1 MRARL
6 PSGCAVLLVAA
17 TGHGIGAPGQVQG
30 VPGHVSWTVA
40 SREVSKYEG
49 LYGETLFVSL
59 ELLVGP
65 LAREADVPARR
76 TIRTSG
82 LFYVIDK
89 PGGVPAC
96 SLCTEEHDCLS
107 LDRPTRDIADAFFS
121 GATFRNGEAAEVVG
135 AFGVPEDGAS
145 PATGT
150 TAGASGF
157 VFWSFASGPARE
169 RGAAGGGMTLEQL
182 VRAPRQHEG
191 RTITVR
197 GVFRGANLFEDLP
210 PESRRDAGDWVLRDG
225 PFFIWV
231 TGHAPRGKGF
241 SLDPASRESA
251 AYRLEV
257 EGRPAV
263 RGGLVYLRASEV
275 RLLGRVKDPGP

>member
-6 PSGCAVLLVAA
+6 LSGCAVLLVAA
-17 TGHGIGAPGQVQG
+17 TGPGIGVHGQVQG

-40 SREVSKYEG
+40 SRDISKYEG
-49 LYGETLFVSL
+49 LYGEALFVSL

-65 LAREADVPARR
+65 LARDADVPAGR

-82 LFYVIDK
+82 LFHVVDK
-89 PGGVPAC
+89 AGGAPEC
-96 SLCTEEHDCLS
+96 SVCTEEHHCLS
-107 LDRPTRDIADAFFS
+107 LDAPSRDIAEAFFS
-121 GATFRNGEAAEVVG
+121 GASFRNGEEADVVG
-135 AFGVPEDGAS
+135 AFGISPEGSVPTTG
-145 PATGT
+145 ATG
-150 TAGASGF
+150 GRRGF
-157 VFWSFASGPARE
+157 VFWSFASGPNGE
-169 RGAAGGGMTLEQL
+169 RGGGTGEVTLERL
-182 VRAPRQHEG
+182 VRAPRQYEG
-191 RTITVR
+191 RPIAVR
-197 GVFRGANLFEDLP
+197 GVFRGANLLEDMP

-241 SLDPASRESA
+241 SLDPASRGSA

-263 RGGLVYLRASEV
+263 RGGLVYLKASEV

>member
-6 PSGCAVLLVAA
+6 LSGCAVLLVAA
-17 TGHGIGAPGQVQG
+17 SGHAIGAHGQVQG

-49 LYGETLFVSL
+49 LYGDALFVSL
-59 ELLVGP
+59 ELLVDP
-65 LAREADVPARR
+65 LGRAEVPARR

-82 LFYVIDK
+82 LFHVVEQ

-96 SLCTEEHDCLS
+96 SLCTEEHHCLS
-107 LDRPTRDIADAFFS
+107 LDKPTRDIADAFFS
-121 GATFRNGEAAEVVG
+121 GATFRNGEAADVVG
-135 AFGVPEDGAS
+135 AFGVPEDAAS
-145 PATGT
+145 PAMGT
-150 TAGASGF
+150 TGGGSGF
-157 VFWSFASGPARE
+157 VFWSFASGPVRE
-169 RGAAGGGMTLEQL
+169 RAAAGGGMTLEQL

-191 RTITVR
+191 RPISVR
-197 GVFRGANLFEDLP
+197 GVFRGANLFEDMP

-241 SLDPASRESA
+241 SLDPASRGSA

-275 RLLGRVKDPGP
+275 RLLGRAPDPGP